1 MQILEK
7 YNQNQKIK
15 LARCKNTSIEML
27 DELVKDCNIKVRI
40 EVYRRIDFEKIK
52 EFLSNLNQEEYKVF
66 KISTERE
73 RQKRNTE
80 LMVNAINNT
89 IKVVMIIS
97 TIMVISIATLS
108 ILILS
113 ILKIGSVLNV

>member
-1 MQILEK
+1 METLEK
-7 YNQNQKIK
+7 CNQKQKIK

-80 LMVNAINNT
+80 LVLNAINNT

-97 TIMVISIATLS
+97 TIMVISIATLNV
-108 ILILS
+108 LILS